1 MEFKVTDK
9 INAKDKEIIFQGL
22 LEYNLARLEDK
33 NPQDLGVYLKDDND
47 ELLSG
52 LIGNTHGN
60 WLTVKYLWV
69 SEALRGQSIGSDI
82 LRKAEEE
89 ARGRRC
95 KYVFLDTFS
104 FQAPEFYKKHGY
116 KEKFVLEEY
125 PLEGKRHYF
134 TKRL

>member
-22 LEYNLARLEDK
+22 LEYNLARL
-33 NPQDLGVYLKDDND
+33 
-47 ELLSG
+47 
-52 LIGNTHGN
+52 
-60 WLTVKYLWV
+60 
-69 SEALRGQSIGSDI
+69 
-82 LRKAEEE
+82 KAEEE